1 MFLKCLDRAAPGG
14 GYAPKLG
21 QIAHQ
26 RRLHR
31 SKTLDKTPFHAT
43 PNPVQLILQLTY
55 LRSAQR
61 PSADRLGC
69 GTWKTPS
76 VVGISTLSFRE
87 TAATPRPA
95 VGSGGGETAPL
106 G

>member
-61 PSADRLGC
+61 PSATAWDAAPGRLPQ
-69 GTWKTPS
+69 WS
-76 VVGISTLSFRE
+76 
-87 TAATPRPA
+87 AYPR
-95 VGSGGGETAPL
+95 
-106 G
+106 